1 MAAGRKDS
9 LKDLRDALRYAV
21 DKERRFGIRDDCR
34 ADCELAWDMVVE
46 KMERLWR
53 PTRKK

>member
-1 MAAGRKDS
+1 MAAARKGL
-9 LKDLRDALRYAV
+9 LKDLRDSLRYAV

-34 ADCELAWDMVVE
+34 ADCEAAWDAVVE
-46 KMERLWR
+46 KMERLWQ